1 MFGQSGNASFTG
13 FNTATQSS
21 PFGPSAFS
29 KPITTTSFGIGTTSV
44 FGSGNTSLFSSKP
57 AGSSTSGLFGN
68 TTTPPAFRQPTNTQP
83 SFGAFGTTNTNTNLF
98 GTQQNATPNL
108 FGTSTATS
116 AFGQTNKTSGF
127 SFGTPASS
135 NLFGQPQQ
143 SSQQVT
149 PFGQTNTTGNTNL
162 FGTNTAFGATPTTT
176 AMAGTVVKFTPVITT
191 DSMTKNGTAHNISAR
206 HCCIVAMKE
215 YESKSYEELRF
226 EDYSVGRKGPQGPQ
240 GPSTGLF
247 GASAQ
252 ASPFGNTAAG
262 TSTAATGFGGM
273 SGGFGTTSQ
282 SGSNSLFGKPMTS
295 FGGQPTTTTNTFVF
309 NSATNANLFGNN
321 TQGKPF
327 GTAAPTP
334 LFPNS
339 NTNQTAGTGFGGI
352 NTTQNTSFGSGFS
365 NAQPNQTIGLF
376 SQNKSAFNIP
386 STSSGTGFTSFGQ
399 PSVSNSGTS
408 LFNAKPA
415 ISGFGVSA
423 FGPTPA
429 PLTFGNNIGFNAGQN
444 TGNSLFNSS
453 FKPAGQTPGFSFG
466 TTATSS
472 TGLGTNTGLNLS
484 GGSTLFGQQ
493 KPSGVFGTTGNTT
506 TFNNPGSFGTPFAFG
521 ANSNTMSGQ
530 GTGLLSGLATN
541 QVKNSG
547 SVPVHQQILALV
559 SAPFGD
565 SPLLKNL
572 LPASGKTEE
581 LLKPTNAAS
590 KIMSNSQYKVTTNN
604 KSPKIKT
611 RVIST
616 AQLSKKSLFEGLEE
630 EDPVLSEAF
639 QPRPNAK
646 RLVLRPKRIPN
657 STTQSSNENSDSH
670 TKNDSREERIE
681 NSNLHNGSI
690 EAIDKENQNL
700 ETNRQ
705 FTADR
710 KSSISW
716 LKSSLPRKSK
726 LPCDDELF
734 EGQRSPFSDA
744 DTSQE
749 VINNTITELN
759 PRNNLNNQNETDLNN
774 LSEVP
779 LSTSL
784 GDKSSIDLTT
794 QNTDSSQEFDAS
806 IMSTSQ
812 NNWGTNAAKVTL
824 RRVGYYTIPALDEL
838 DDYVCGETCIVPN
851 FTVGRKGYG
860 NVYFPDSF
868 DIYGLNL
875 DEIVYFR
882 RKEVI
887 IYPDDEKKPPVGQG
901 LNRRAQVTLDRVWPD
916 DKSRHEPITDPHRLA
931 AMNYEAKLRRVSA
944 KHDTNFLEYRP
955 ETGSWVFKVDHFSKY
970 GLSDSDEDDNSVPPK
985 SDVKKL
991 KSTNLQQK
999 IPVKVEQQKSTNK
1012 NVSTTMIDNHAK
1024 MGKSQLSG
1032 MEFDFLGNISNTDSP
1047 TYRQYN
1053 EEKKLLISPTTAYA
1067 RIAGTDSHKLQL
1079 MKASFFDTADEEMDQ
1094 ESVHDALSAVPG
1106 KNLSCDFF
1114 NIGQKIDQHSIA
1126 TIYTPIL
1133 RPNFISS
1140 ETSLST
1146 NEEQMLHEPSIRL
1159 KSRLSSEITGVQ
1171 TFTSAKPFPDPSV
1184 APVTR
1189 VMKCHSEVIPL
1200 SESILNKLHFRCAA
1214 DLGIQMGR
1222 VFRSSWGMGLTLL
1235 SLSTQ
1240 EQAAKIPLQNTF
1252 SQLGSYVCGR
1262 VPGDTTSMNVV
1273 QRLQILGGNGAEPEY
1288 IQMFKE
1294 SVVGHLKIQLANC
1307 IMGHEGDCP
1316 IFNVAT
1322 ETASATLSAHS
1333 KLAQELADQFC
1344 SDSMMVYT
1352 NTVLKLCV
1360 ALWGDLP
1367 DINITTGNAKHHN
1380 VMTRREA
1387 VGEWLQ
1393 NVVKETV
1400 EQEIVETDI
1409 NDKIILSLL
1418 TALKLEEACQI
1429 ARKDGDHCLA
1439 LLMAQLRSGLPVKE
1453 MMKQQLAIWQELDV
1467 DEHLSINRL
1476 KLFTLIAGEPL
1487 ISSKHGTINICEGL
1501 DWKRALAVHLWYLS
1515 SPTASI
1521 RDVLDI
1527 YEASFN
1533 VDPTEAYSVIP
1544 EPEYR
1549 NDGYDAEISNG
1560 KSVYDLCFHILKL
1573 YCTGNHSLEEL
1584 LNPLTHTADPFDY
1597 RLSWLMQQTLIS
1609 LGYSHLSE
1617 YVTALTHIN
1626 FATQL
1631 EGYGLWHWAIF
1642 VILHL
1647 RDAGRRRTAVLDLL
1661 ARHVEIDDIPEYV
1674 KQEQFL
1680 KEELGISSVWIYTA
1694 KAMKSRASKRYGEAA
1709 WYFIQA
1715 KQWNMAHEIIIEH
1728 LAADA
1733 VINENYEYLHSLLKP
1748 LIPEECSSIIS
1759 NWSHQGQLLWD
1770 YIEMTT
1776 QIQNLLHSSDSCAI
1790 NYKLELLKP
1799 RLTSLCSKI
1808 DQFPCLTAK
1817 HRLCQAEIAKRTL
1830 HLAKN
1835 LLILQANEN
1844 TSMIKVL
1851 VYLISQLPLPED
1863 YAQQELRP
1871 IINMCVNEAIAQKA

>member
-1 MFGQSGNASFTG
+1 MFGQSGNTSFTG

-21 PFGPSAFS
+21 PFGQSAFS
-29 KPITTTSFGIGTTSV
+29 KPITTTSFGIGTTPV

-68 TTTPPAFRQPTNTQP
+68 TTTPPAFRQQTNAQP
-83 SFGAFGTTNTNTNLF
+83 SFG
-98 GTQQNATPNL
+98 
-108 FGTSTATS
+108 ATS
-116 AFGQTNKTSGF
+116 AFGQGNKTGGF
-127 SFGTPASS
+127 SFSTPASS

-143 SSQQVT
+143 PSQQVS
-149 PFGQTNTTGNTNL
+149 PFAQTNTTGNTNL
-162 FGTNTAFGATPTTT
+162 FGATTGFSNTPANTAIT
-176 AMAGTVVKFTPVITT
+176 GTVVKFTPVITT
-191 DSMTKNGTAHNISAR
+191 DSMTKNGTAHSISGR

-252 ASPFGNTAAG
+252 SSPFGNTAAG
-262 TSTAATGFGGM
+262 TSTAATGFSGM

-282 SGSNSLFGKPMTS
+282 SGSNSLFGKPMAN
-295 FGGQPTTTTNTFVF
+295 FGGQPATTANTFAFNSTTNT
-309 NSATNANLFGNN
+309 NLFGNN
-321 TQGKPF
+321 TQTKPF
-327 GTAAPTP
+327 GTAAPTS
-334 LFPNS
+334 LFQTS
-339 NTNQTAGTGFGGI
+339 NANQTAGTGFGNI
-352 NTTQNTSFGSGFS
+352 NTTPNTGFGSTFGT
-365 NAQPNQTIGLF
+365 AQPNQTIGLF

-386 STSSGTGFTSFGQ
+386 STSSGTGFTTFGQ
-399 PSVSNSGTS
+399 TSVSNSGTS

-415 ISGFGVSA
+415 MTGFGVST
-423 FGPTPA
+423 FGSTPA
-429 PLTFGNNIGFNAGQN
+429 PLSFGTNTGFNTGQN
-444 TGNSLFNSS
+444 SGNSLFNSS

-466 TTATSS
+466 STGTPS
-472 TGLGTNTGLNLS
+472 TGLGTNTGLNL
-484 GGSTLFGQQ
+484 GGSSTLFGQQ
-493 KPSGVFGTTGNTT
+493 KPSGVFGNTGNTT
-506 TFNNPGSFGTPFAFG
+506 TFNNPGSFGTSFSFG
-521 ANSNTMSGQ
+521 TNNNTMSGQ
-530 GTGLLSGLATN
+530 GTGLLSGLAPN

-547 SVPVHQQILALV
+547 TVPVHQQILALV

-581 LLKPTNAAS
+581 LLKPTNATS
-590 KIMSNSQYKVTTNN
+590 KILSNSQYKVATNN

-611 RVIST
+611 RIVST

-646 RLVLRPKRIPN
+646 RLVLRPKPITN
-657 STTQSSNENSDSH
+657 STTQSLNENSESH
-670 TKNDSREERIE
+670 TKNDSREERID
-681 NSNLHNGSI
+681 NSNVHNSSI
-690 EAIDKENQNL
+690 EAIDKENKNL

-705 FTADR
+705 FSADR
-710 KSSISW
+710 KSSTSW
-716 LKSSLPRKSK
+716 LKSSLPRKGRV
-726 LPCDDELF
+726 LCDDELF
-734 EGQRSPFSDA
+734 EGQRSPFSE
-744 DTSQE
+744 TNNSQE
-749 VINNTITELN
+749 IINNTITELN
-759 PRNNLNNQNETDLNN
+759 PHNSINNQTDPDLSNLTET
-774 LSEVP
+774 P
-779 LSTSL
+779 LSASL
-784 GDKSSIDLTT
+784 GDRSSIDLIT
-794 QNTDSSQEFDAS
+794 QNTDTSQELDTNS
-806 IMSTSQ
+806 MSTSQ
-812 NNWGTNAAKVTL
+812 NNWSTNLAKVTL
-824 RRVGYYTIPALDEL
+824 QRVGYYTIPTLDKL
-838 DDYVCGETCIVPN
+838 DDYVCGETCVVPN
-851 FTVGRKGYG
+851 FTVGREGYG
-860 NVYFPDSF
+860 NVFFPESF

-882 RKEVI
+882 HKEVI

-901 LNRRAQVTLDRVWPD
+901 LNRKAQVTLDRVWPH
-916 DKSRHEPITDPHRLA
+916 DKTRHEPITDPHRIA
-931 AMNYEAKLRRVSA
+931 AMNYEAKLRKVSA

-970 GLSDSDEDDNSVPPK
+970 GLSDSDEDDNNVPPK

-991 KSTNLQQK
+991 KITNLQQK
-999 IPVKVEQQKSTNK
+999 LPEKVEQQKSINK
-1012 NVSTTMIDNHAK
+1012 NATTTIENHVKA
-1024 MGKSQLSG
+1024 GESRLSNL
-1032 MEFDFLGNISNTDSP
+1032 ECDFLGTNPDSP
-1047 TYRQYN
+1047 TYRHRN
-1053 EEKKLLISPTTAYA
+1053 DEKKLLISPTTAYA
-1067 RIAGTDSHKLQL
+1067 RITGTDSHKLQL
-1079 MKASFFDTADEEMDQ
+1079 MKASFFDTAEEEMDQ
-1094 ESVHDALSAVPG
+1094 ESVHDTLPVLPG
-1106 KNLSCDFF
+1106 KDLSNNFF
-1114 NIGQKIDQHSIA
+1114 NAGTKIDRHSIA

-1133 RPNFISS
+1133 RSNFISS
-1140 ETSLST
+1140 QTSLST
-1146 NEEQMLHEPSIRL
+1146 NEEQMLHETNIRS
-1159 KSRLSSEITGVQ
+1159 KSKLSNENTGAP
-1171 TFTSAKPFPDPSV
+1171 TFVLTKSFPDPSI
-1184 APVTR
+1184 APITK
-1189 VMKCHSEVIPL
+1189 VMRCHSEVIPL

-1214 DLGIQMGR
+1214 DFGIQMGR
-1222 VFRSSWGMGLTLL
+1222 VFKSSWGMGLTLL

-1252 SQLGSYVCGR
+1252 DQLGSYVCGR
-1262 VPGDTTSMNVV
+1262 IPGDTTSMNVV
-1273 QRLQILGGNGAEPEY
+1273 QRLQILGGNGAEAEY

-1294 SVVGHLKIQLANC
+1294 SIEGHLKIQLANC

-1316 IFNVAT
+1316 TFNVAT
-1322 ETASATLSAHS
+1322 ETASTTLSAHS
-1333 KLAQELADQFC
+1333 KLAQELADQFS
-1344 SDSMMVYT
+1344 SDFMMVYT
-1352 NTVLKLCV
+1352 KTVFKLCV

-1367 DINITTGNAKHHN
+1367 DINISTGNAKHHN
-1380 VMTRREA
+1380 VMVRKEA

-1393 NVVKETV
+1393 SVVKETV
-1400 EQEIVETDI
+1400 EKEIAEIDMD
-1409 NDKIILSLL
+1409 DKIILSLL
-1418 TALKLEEACQI
+1418 TALRLEEACQI
-1429 ARKDGDHCLA
+1429 ARKVGDHCLA

-1453 MMKQQLAIWQELDV
+1453 MVKQQLAVWQDLDV
-1467 DEHLSINRL
+1467 DENLSINRL

-1487 ISSKHGTINICEGL
+1487 ISSKHGTINTCEGL

-1521 RDVLDI
+1521 TDVLDL

-1544 EPEYR
+1544 EPEYKS
-1549 NDGYDAEISNG
+1549 NGYDPETNNK
-1560 KSVYDLCFHILKL
+1560 KSVHDLCFHILKL
-1573 YCTGNHSLEEL
+1573 YCTGNHSLEKL
-1584 LNPLTHTADPFDY
+1584 LNPLTYTLDPFDY
-1597 RLSWLMQQTLIS
+1597 RLSWLMQQTLLS

-1617 YVTALTHIN
+1617 YVTSLTHIN

-1674 KQEQFL
+1674 KQEEFL
-1680 KEELGISSVWIYTA
+1680 KEELGIPSAWIHQA
-1694 KAMKSRASKRYGEAA
+1694 KAMKSRVSKRYGEAA

-1715 KQWNMAHEIIIEH
+1715 EEWNMAHEIIIEH

-1733 VINENYEYLHSLLKP
+1733 IINENYEYLQSLLNP
-1748 LIPEECSSIIS
+1748 LVPEECSSIIS
-1759 NWSHQGQLLWD
+1759 NWPNQGQLLWD
-1770 YIEMTT
+1770 YIEITT
-1776 QIQNLLHSSDSCAI
+1776 QIQNLLNSSDSCAI

-1830 HLAKN
+1830 HVAKN

-1844 TSMIKVL
+1844 TSMLKVL

-1871 IINMCVNEAIAQKA
+1871 IINMCVNEAVSQKA

>member
-1 MFGQSGNASFTG
+1 MFGQTGSTSFTG
-13 FNTATQSS
+13 FNTATQNN
-21 PFGPSAFS
+21 PFGQSAFS
-29 KPITTTSFGIGTTSV
+29 KPITTTSFGIGTTPV

-57 AGSSTSGLFGN
+57 AGSATSGLFGS
-68 TTTPPAFRQPTNTQP
+68 TTTPPAFQQPTNTQP

-98 GTQQNATPNL
+98 GAQQNATPNL

-116 AFGQTNKTSGF
+116 AFGQANKTGGF
-127 SFGTPASS
+127 SFGAPATS

-143 SSQQVT
+143 TSQQVT

-162 FGTNTAFGATPTTT
+162 FGTSTGFGNTPTTA
-176 AMAGTVVKFTPVITT
+176 AMTGTVIKFTPVVTT
-191 DSMTKNGTAHNISAR
+191 DSMTKNGTAHSISVR

-240 GPSTGLF
+240 GPGTGLF

-252 ASPFGNTAAG
+252 SSPFGNTAAG

-295 FGGQPTTTTNTFVF
+295 FGGQSATTATNTFVF
-309 NSATNANLFGNN
+309 NSTTNSNLFGNN
-321 TQGKPF
+321 AQAKPF

-334 LFPNS
+334 LFANS

-352 NTTQNTSFGSGFS
+352 NTTQNTTFGSGFG
-365 NAQPNQTIGLF
+365 ATQPNQTIGLF

-386 STSSGTGFTSFGQ
+386 ATSSGTGFTNFGQ
-399 PSVSNSGTS
+399 AAVSNSGTS
-408 LFNAKPA
+408 MFNAKPA
-415 ISGFGVSA
+415 MSGFVGVST
-423 FGPTPA
+423 FGSTPA
-429 PLTFGNNIGFNAGQN
+429 PMTFGTNTAFNAGQN
-444 TGNSLFNSS
+444 SGGLMFNSS

-466 TTATSS
+466 TTGATS
-472 TGLGTNTGLNLS
+472 TGLGTNTGLNLG

-493 KPSGVFGTTGNTT
+493 KPGGVFGNTGNTT
-506 TFNNPGSFGTPFAFG
+506 TFNNPGSFGTSFAFG

-530 GTGLLSGLATN
+530 GTGLLNGLNTN

-547 SVPVHQQILALV
+547 TVPVHQQILALV

-590 KIMSNSQYKVTTNN
+590 KIINSSQYKVTANN

-616 AQLSKKSLFEGLEE
+616 DQLSKKSLFEGLEE
-630 EDPVLSEAF
+630 EDPVLSETF

-646 RLVLRPKRIPN
+646 RLVLRPKPITN
-657 STTQSSNENSDSH
+657 STVQLSNENSDSH
-670 TKNDSREERIE
+670 TKNDSREERIK
-681 NSNLHNGSI
+681 SPSLHNDSN
-690 EAIDKENQNL
+690 ETIDKENQNL

-705 FTADR
+705 FAADR

-716 LKSSLPRKSK
+716 LKSSLPSK
-726 LPCDDELF
+726 NKVPCDDELF
-734 EGQRSPFSDA
+734 EGQRSPFSNA
-744 DTSQE
+744 DNSQE

-759 PRNNLNNQNETDLNN
+759 PLNNLGNQSETDLNN
-774 LSEVP
+774 LSDVP

-784 GDKSSIDLTT
+784 GEKSSFDLTT
-794 QNTDSSQEFDAS
+794 QNTDSSQELDAS
-806 IMSTSQ
+806 SISTSQ
-812 NNWGTNAAKVTL
+812 NNWCTNSAKVTL
-824 RRVGYYTIPALDEL
+824 RRVGYYTIPALDKL
-838 DDYVCGETCIVPN
+838 DEYVCGETCVVPN

-882 RKEVI
+882 HKEVV

-901 LNRRAQVTLDRVWPD
+901 LNRKAQVTLDRVWPN
-916 DKSRHEPITDPHRLA
+916 DKFQHEPITDPHRIA

-944 KHDTNFLEYRP
+944 KHDTSFLEYRP

-985 SDVKKL
+985 SDVKML
-991 KSTNLQQK
+991 KSANLQQK
-999 IPVKVEQQKSTNK
+999 IPGKIEQKSTN
-1012 NVSTTMIDNHAK
+1012 NNATTAVDNHVK
-1024 MGKSQLSG
+1024 TGESRLSG
-1032 MEFDFLGNISNTDSP
+1032 MECDFLDNAPNADSP
-1047 TYRQYN
+1047 IYRQYN

-1079 MKASFFDTADEEMDQ
+1079 MKASFFDTAEEEMEQ
-1094 ESVHDALSAVPG
+1094 ESMHHALSAVPR
-1106 KNLSCDFF
+1106 KNVSCDFF
-1114 NIGQKIDQHSIA
+1114 NIGQKSDQHIISS
-1126 TIYTPIL
+1126 IYTPIL
-1133 RPNFISS
+1133 RQNFLSS
-1140 ETSLST
+1140 ETLLT
-1146 NEEQMLHEPSIRL
+1146 NEDQIPHETSIRL
-1159 KSRLSSEITGVQ
+1159 KSRLSSEISSVQ
-1171 TFTSAKPFPDPSV
+1171 TFVPTKPFPDPSV
-1184 APVTR
+1184 TPVTR
-1189 VMKCHSEVIPL
+1189 VMKCNSEVIPL
-1200 SESILNKLHFRCAA
+1200 SESILNKLHFRSAA
-1214 DLGIQMGR
+1214 DFGIQMGR

-1252 SQLGSYVCGR
+1252 SQLGSYICGR
-1262 VPGDTTSMNVV
+1262 IPGDTTSMNVV
-1273 QRLQILGGNGAEPEY
+1273 QRLQILGGNGAESEH

-1294 SVVGHLKIQLANC
+1294 SIEGHLKIQLANS
-1307 IMGHEGDCP
+1307 IMEYEKDCP
-1316 IFNVAT
+1316 TFNVAT
-1322 ETASATLSAHS
+1322 ETASATLSTHS

-1344 SDSMMVYT
+1344 SDSMVVYT
-1352 NTVLKLCV
+1352 NTVLKLCM

-1367 DINITTGNAKHHN
+1367 DINISTGNAKHHN
-1380 VMTRREA
+1380 VMIRKEA

-1393 NVVKETV
+1393 NVVKDTV
-1400 EQEIVETDI
+1400 EQEIVDTDI
-1409 NDKIILSLL
+1409 DDKIILLLL

-1439 LLMAQLRSGLPVKE
+1439 LLIAQLRSGLPVKE
-1453 MMKQQLAIWQELDV
+1453 MMKQQLAVWQELDV
-1467 DEHLSINRL
+1467 DENLSISRL

-1521 RDVLDI
+1521 TDVLDL

-1533 VDPTEAYSVIP
+1533 VDPTEVYSVTP

-1560 KSVYDLCFHILKL
+1560 KPVYDLCFHILKL

-1584 LNPLTHTADPFDY
+1584 LNPLTHTPDPFDY
-1597 RLSWLMQQTLIS
+1597 RLSWLMQQTLLS

-1647 RDAGRRRTAVLDLL
+1647 RDSGRRRTAVLDLL

-1680 KEELGISSVWIYTA
+1680 KEELGIPPVWIHTA
-1694 KAMKSRASKRYGEAA
+1694 KAMKSRVNKRYGEAA
-1709 WYFIQA
+1709 WYYIQA

-1733 VINENYEYLHSLLKP
+1733 IINENHEYLQSLLKP
-1748 LIPEECSSIIS
+1748 LIPTECCVLIS
-1759 NWSHQGQLLWD
+1759 NWSYQGQLLWD
-1770 YIEMTT
+1770 YIEITT

-1799 RLTSLCSKI
+1799 SLTSLCSKI

-1835 LLILQANEN
+1835 LFILQANEN
-1844 TSMIKVL
+1844 TSMVKVL

-1871 IINMCVNEAIAQKA
+1871 IINMCVNEAISQKA

>member
-1 MFGQSGNASFTG
+1 MFGQSGNTSFTG

-21 PFGPSAFS
+21 PFGQSAFS
-29 KPITTTSFGIGTTSV
+29 KPITTTSFGIGTTPV

-68 TTTPPAFRQPTNTQP
+68 TTTPPAFRQQTNAQP

-116 AFGQTNKTSGF
+116 AFGQGNKTGGF
-127 SFGTPASS
+127 SFSTPASS

-143 SSQQVT
+143 PSQQVT
-149 PFGQTNTTGNTNL
+149 PFGQTNATGNTNL
-162 FGTNTAFGATPTTT
+162 FGATTGFSNTPANTAIT
-176 AMAGTVVKFTPVITT
+176 GTVVKFTPVITT
-191 DSMTKNGTAHNISAR
+191 DSMTKNGTAHSISGR

-252 ASPFGNTAAG
+252 PSPFGNTAAG
-262 TSTAATGFGGM
+262 TSTAATGFSGM

-282 SGSNSLFGKPMTS
+282 SGSNSLFGKPMAN
-295 FGGQPTTTTNTFVF
+295 FGGQPATTANTFAFNSTTNT
-309 NSATNANLFGNN
+309 NLFGNN
-321 TQGKPF
+321 TQTKPF
-327 GTAAPTP
+327 GTAAPTS
-334 LFPNS
+334 LFQTS
-339 NTNQTAGTGFGGI
+339 NANQTAGTGFGNI
-352 NTTQNTSFGSGFS
+352 NTTPNTGFGSTFGT
-365 NAQPNQTIGLF
+365 AQPNQTIGLF

-386 STSSGTGFTSFGQ
+386 STSSGTGFTTFGQ
-399 PSVSNSGTS
+399 TSVSNSGTS

-415 ISGFGVSA
+415 MTGFGVST
-423 FGPTPA
+423 FGSTPA
-429 PLTFGNNIGFNAGQN
+429 PLSFGTNTGFNTGQN
-444 TGNSLFNSS
+444 SGNSLFNSS

-466 TTATSS
+466 STGTPS
-472 TGLGTNTGLNLS
+472 TGLGTNTGLNL
-484 GGSTLFGQQ
+484 GGSSTLFGQQ
-493 KPSGVFGTTGNTT
+493 KPSGVFGNTGNTT
-506 TFNNPGSFGTPFAFG
+506 TFNNPGSFGTSFSFG
-521 ANSNTMSGQ
+521 TNNNTMSGQ
-530 GTGLLSGLATN
+530 GTGLLSGLAPN

-547 SVPVHQQILALV
+547 TVPVHQQILALV

-581 LLKPTNAAS
+581 LLKPTNATS
-590 KIMSNSQYKVTTNN
+590 KILSNSQYKVATNN

-611 RVIST
+611 RIVST

-646 RLVLRPKRIPN
+646 RLVLRPKPITN
-657 STTQSSNENSDSH
+657 STTHSLNENSESH
-670 TKNDSREERIE
+670 TKNDSREERID
-681 NSNLHNGSI
+681 NSNVHNSSI
-690 EAIDKENQNL
+690 EAIDKENKNL

-705 FTADR
+705 FSADR
-710 KSSISW
+710 KSSTSW
-716 LKSSLPRKSK
+716 LKSSLPRKGRV
-726 LPCDDELF
+726 LCDDELF
-734 EGQRSPFSDA
+734 EGQRSPFSE
-744 DTSQE
+744 TNNSQE
-749 VINNTITELN
+749 IINNTITELN
-759 PRNNLNNQNETDLNN
+759 PHNSINNQTDPDLSNLTET
-774 LSEVP
+774 P
-779 LSTSL
+779 LSASL
-784 GDKSSIDLTT
+784 ADRSSIDLIT
-794 QNTDSSQEFDAS
+794 QNTDTSQELDTNS
-806 IMSTSQ
+806 MSTSQ
-812 NNWGTNAAKVTL
+812 NNWSTNLAKVTL
-824 RRVGYYTIPALDEL
+824 QRVGYYTIPTLDKL
-838 DDYVCGETCIVPN
+838 DDYVCGETCVVPN
-851 FTVGRKGYG
+851 FTVGREGYG
-860 NVYFPDSF
+860 NVFFPESF

-882 RKEVI
+882 HKEVI

-901 LNRRAQVTLDRVWPD
+901 LNRKAQVTLDRVWPH
-916 DKSRHEPITDPHRLA
+916 DKTRHEPITDPHRIA
-931 AMNYEAKLRRVSA
+931 AMNYEAKLRKVSA

-970 GLSDSDEDDNSVPPK
+970 GLSDSDEDDNNVPPK

-991 KSTNLQQK
+991 KITNLQQK
-999 IPVKVEQQKSTNK
+999 LPEKVEQQKSINK
-1012 NVSTTMIDNHAK
+1012 NATTTIENHVKA
-1024 MGKSQLSG
+1024 GESRLSNL
-1032 MEFDFLGNISNTDSP
+1032 ECDFLGTDPDSP
-1047 TYRQYN
+1047 TYRHRN
-1053 EEKKLLISPTTAYA
+1053 DEKKLLISPTTAYA
-1067 RIAGTDSHKLQL
+1067 RITGTDSHKLQL
-1079 MKASFFDTADEEMDQ
+1079 MKASFFDTAEEEMDQ
-1094 ESVHDALSAVPG
+1094 ESVHDTLPVLPG
-1106 KNLSCDFF
+1106 KDLSNNFF
-1114 NIGQKIDQHSIA
+1114 NAGTKIDRHSIA

-1133 RPNFISS
+1133 RSNFISS
-1140 ETSLST
+1140 QTSLST
-1146 NEEQMLHEPSIRL
+1146 NEEQMLHETNIRS
-1159 KSRLSSEITGVQ
+1159 KSKLSNESTGAQ
-1171 TFTSAKPFPDPSV
+1171 TFVLTKSFPDPSI
-1184 APVTR
+1184 APITK
-1189 VMKCHSEVIPL
+1189 VMRCHSEVIPL

-1214 DLGIQMGR
+1214 DFGIQMGR
-1222 VFRSSWGMGLTLL
+1222 VFKSSWGMGLTLL

-1252 SQLGSYVCGR
+1252 DQLGSYVCGR
-1262 VPGDTTSMNVV
+1262 IPGDTTSMNVV

-1294 SVVGHLKIQLANC
+1294 SIEGHLKIQLANC

-1316 IFNVAT
+1316 TFNVAT
-1322 ETASATLSAHS
+1322 ETASTTLSAHS
-1333 KLAQELADQFC
+1333 KLAQELADQFS
-1344 SDSMMVYT
+1344 SDFMMVYT
-1352 NTVLKLCV
+1352 KTVFKLCV

-1367 DINITTGNAKHHN
+1367 DINISTGNAKHHN
-1380 VMTRREA
+1380 VMVRKEA

-1393 NVVKETV
+1393 SVVKETV
-1400 EQEIVETDI
+1400 EKEIAEIDMD
-1409 NDKIILSLL
+1409 DKIILSLL
-1418 TALKLEEACQI
+1418 TALRLEEACQI
-1429 ARKDGDHCLA
+1429 ARKVGDHCLA

-1453 MMKQQLAIWQELDV
+1453 MVKQQLAVWQDLDV
-1467 DEHLSINRL
+1467 DENLSINRL

-1487 ISSKHGTINICEGL
+1487 ISSKHGTINTCEGL

-1521 RDVLDI
+1521 TDVLDL

-1544 EPEYR
+1544 EPEYKS
-1549 NDGYDAEISNG
+1549 NGYDPETNNK
-1560 KSVYDLCFHILKL
+1560 KSVHDLCFHILKL
-1573 YCTGNHSLEEL
+1573 YCTGNHSLEKL
-1584 LNPLTHTADPFDY
+1584 LNPLTYTLDPFDY
-1597 RLSWLMQQTLIS
+1597 RLSWLMQQTLLS

-1617 YVTALTHIN
+1617 YVTSLTHIN

-1674 KQEQFL
+1674 KQEEFL
-1680 KEELGISSVWIYTA
+1680 KEELGIPSAWIHQA
-1694 KAMKSRASKRYGEAA
+1694 KAMKSRVSKRYGEAA

-1715 KQWNMAHEIIIEH
+1715 EEWNMAHEIIIEH

-1733 VINENYEYLHSLLKP
+1733 IINENYEYLQSLLNP
-1748 LIPEECSSIIS
+1748 LVPEECSSIIS
-1759 NWSHQGQLLWD
+1759 NWPNQGQLLWD
-1770 YIEMTT
+1770 YIEITT
-1776 QIQNLLHSSDSCAI
+1776 QIQNLLNSSDSCAI

-1830 HLAKN
+1830 HVAKN

-1844 TSMIKVL
+1844 TSMLKVL

-1871 IINMCVNEAIAQKA
+1871 IINMCVNEAVSQKA

>member
-1 MFGQSGNASFTG
+1 MFGQSGNTSFTG

-21 PFGPSAFS
+21 PFGQSAFS
-29 KPITTTSFGIGTTSV
+29 KPITTTSFGIGTTPV

-68 TTTPPAFRQPTNTQP
+68 TTTPPAFRQQTNAQP

-98 GTQQNATPNL
+98 GTQQNTTPNL

-116 AFGQTNKTSGF
+116 AFGQGNKTGGF
-127 SFGTPASS
+127 SFSTPASS

-143 SSQQVT
+143 PSQQVT
-149 PFGQTNTTGNTNL
+149 PFGQTNATGNTNL
-162 FGTNTAFGATPTTT
+162 FGATTGFSNTPANTAIT
-176 AMAGTVVKFTPVITT
+176 GTVVKFTPVITT
-191 DSMTKNGTAHNISAR
+191 DSMTKNGTAHSISGR

-252 ASPFGNTAAG
+252 PSPFGNTAAG
-262 TSTAATGFGGM
+262 TSTAATGFSGM

-282 SGSNSLFGKPMTS
+282 SGSNSLFGKPMAN
-295 FGGQPTTTTNTFVF
+295 FGGQPATTANTFAFNSTTNT
-309 NSATNANLFGNN
+309 NLFGNN
-321 TQGKPF
+321 TQTKPF
-327 GTAAPTP
+327 GTAAPTS
-334 LFPNS
+334 LFQTS
-339 NTNQTAGTGFGGI
+339 NANQTAGTGFGNI
-352 NTTQNTSFGSGFS
+352 NTTPNTGFGSTFGT
-365 NAQPNQTIGLF
+365 AQPNQTIGLF

-386 STSSGTGFTSFGQ
+386 STSSGTGFTTFGQ
-399 PSVSNSGTS
+399 TSVSNSGTS

-415 ISGFGVSA
+415 MTGFGVST
-423 FGPTPA
+423 FGSTPA
-429 PLTFGNNIGFNAGQN
+429 PLSFGTN
-444 TGNSLFNSS
+444 T
-453 FKPAGQTPGFSFG
+453 GQTPGFSFG
-466 TTATSS
+466 STGTPS
-472 TGLGTNTGLNLS
+472 TGLGTNTGLNL
-484 GGSTLFGQQ
+484 GGSSTLFGQQ
-493 KPSGVFGTTGNTT
+493 KPSGVFGNTGNTT
-506 TFNNPGSFGTPFAFG
+506 TFNNPGSFGTSFSFG
-521 ANSNTMSGQ
+521 TNNNTMSGQ
-530 GTGLLSGLATN
+530 GTGLLSGLAPN

-547 SVPVHQQILALV
+547 TVPVHQQILALV

-581 LLKPTNAAS
+581 LLKPTNATS
-590 KIMSNSQYKVTTNN
+590 KILSNSQYKVATNN

-611 RVIST
+611 RIVST

-646 RLVLRPKRIPN
+646 RLVLRPKPITN
-657 STTQSSNENSDSH
+657 STTHSLNENSESH
-670 TKNDSREERIE
+670 TKNDSREERID
-681 NSNLHNGSI
+681 NSNVHNSSI
-690 EAIDKENQNL
+690 EAIDKENKNL

-705 FTADR
+705 FSADR
-710 KSSISW
+710 KSSTSW
-716 LKSSLPRKSK
+716 LKSSLPRKGRV
-726 LPCDDELF
+726 LCDDELF
-734 EGQRSPFSDA
+734 EGQRSPFSE
-744 DTSQE
+744 TNNSQE
-749 VINNTITELN
+749 IINNTITELN
-759 PRNNLNNQNETDLNN
+759 PHNSINNQTDPDLSNLTET
-774 LSEVP
+774 P
-779 LSTSL
+779 LSASL
-784 GDKSSIDLTT
+784 ADRSSIDLIT
-794 QNTDSSQEFDAS
+794 QNTDTSQELDTNS
-806 IMSTSQ
+806 MSTSQ
-812 NNWGTNAAKVTL
+812 NNWSTNLAKVTL
-824 RRVGYYTIPALDEL
+824 QRVGYYTIPTLDKL
-838 DDYVCGETCIVPN
+838 DDYVCGETCVVPN
-851 FTVGRKGYG
+851 FTVGREGYG
-860 NVYFPDSF
+860 NVFFPESF

-882 RKEVI
+882 HKEVI

-901 LNRRAQVTLDRVWPD
+901 LNRKAQVTLDRVWPH
-916 DKSRHEPITDPHRLA
+916 DKTRHEPITDPHRIA
-931 AMNYEAKLRRVSA
+931 AMNYEAKLRKVSA

-970 GLSDSDEDDNSVPPK
+970 GLSDSDEDDNNVPPK

-991 KSTNLQQK
+991 KITNLQQK
-999 IPVKVEQQKSTNK
+999 LPEKVEQQKSINK
-1012 NVSTTMIDNHAK
+1012 NATTTIENHVKA
-1024 MGKSQLSG
+1024 GESRLSNL
-1032 MEFDFLGNISNTDSP
+1032 ECDFLGTDPDSP
-1047 TYRQYN
+1047 TYRHRN
-1053 EEKKLLISPTTAYA
+1053 DEKKLLISPTTAYA
-1067 RIAGTDSHKLQL
+1067 RITGTDSHKLQL
-1079 MKASFFDTADEEMDQ
+1079 MKASFFDTAEEEMDQ
-1094 ESVHDALSAVPG
+1094 ESVHDTLPVLPG
-1106 KNLSCDFF
+1106 KDLSNNFF
-1114 NIGQKIDQHSIA
+1114 NAGTKIDRHSIA

-1133 RPNFISS
+1133 RSNFISS
-1140 ETSLST
+1140 QTSLST
-1146 NEEQMLHEPSIRL
+1146 NEEQMLHETNIRS
-1159 KSRLSSEITGVQ
+1159 KSKLSNESTGAQ
-1171 TFTSAKPFPDPSV
+1171 TFVLTKSFPDPSI
-1184 APVTR
+1184 APITK
-1189 VMKCHSEVIPL
+1189 VMRCHSEVIPL

-1214 DLGIQMGR
+1214 DFGIQMGR
-1222 VFRSSWGMGLTLL
+1222 VFKSSWGMGLTLL

-1252 SQLGSYVCGR
+1252 DQLGSYVCGR
-1262 VPGDTTSMNVV
+1262 IPGDTTSMNVV

-1294 SVVGHLKIQLANC
+1294 SIEGHLKIQLANC

-1316 IFNVAT
+1316 TFNVAT
-1322 ETASATLSAHS
+1322 ETASTTLSAHS
-1333 KLAQELADQFC
+1333 KLAQELADQFS
-1344 SDSMMVYT
+1344 SDFMMVYT
-1352 NTVLKLCV
+1352 KTVFKLCV

-1367 DINITTGNAKHHN
+1367 DINISTGNAKHHN
-1380 VMTRREA
+1380 VMVRKEA

-1393 NVVKETV
+1393 SVVKETV
-1400 EQEIVETDI
+1400 EKEIAEIDMD
-1409 NDKIILSLL
+1409 DKIILSLL
-1418 TALKLEEACQI
+1418 TALRLEEACQI
-1429 ARKDGDHCLA
+1429 ARKVGDHCLA

-1453 MMKQQLAIWQELDV
+1453 MVKQQLAVWQDLDV
-1467 DEHLSINRL
+1467 DENLSINRL

-1487 ISSKHGTINICEGL
+1487 ISSKHGTINTCEGL

-1521 RDVLDI
+1521 TDVLDL

-1544 EPEYR
+1544 EPEYKS
-1549 NDGYDAEISNG
+1549 NGYDPETNNK
-1560 KSVYDLCFHILKL
+1560 KSVHDLCFHILKL
-1573 YCTGNHSLEEL
+1573 YCTGNHSLEKL
-1584 LNPLTHTADPFDY
+1584 LNPLTYTLDPFDY
-1597 RLSWLMQQTLIS
+1597 RLSWLMQQTLLS

-1617 YVTALTHIN
+1617 YVTSLTHIN

-1674 KQEQFL
+1674 KQEEFL
-1680 KEELGISSVWIYTA
+1680 KEELGIPSAWIHQA
-1694 KAMKSRASKRYGEAA
+1694 KAMKSRVSKRYGEAA

-1715 KQWNMAHEIIIEH
+1715 EEWNMAHEIIIEH

-1733 VINENYEYLHSLLKP
+1733 IINENYEYLQSLLNP
-1748 LIPEECSSIIS
+1748 LVPEECSSIIS
-1759 NWSHQGQLLWD
+1759 NWPNQGQLLWD
-1770 YIEMTT
+1770 YIEITT
-1776 QIQNLLHSSDSCAI
+1776 QIQNLLNSSDSCAI

-1830 HLAKN
+1830 HVAKN

-1844 TSMIKVL
+1844 TSMLKVL

-1871 IINMCVNEAIAQKA
+1871 IINMCVNEAVSQKA

>member
-1 MFGQSGNASFTG
+1 MFGQSGNTSFTG

-21 PFGPSAFS
+21 PFGQSAFS
-29 KPITTTSFGIGTTSV
+29 KPITTTSFGIGTTPV

-68 TTTPPAFRQPTNTQP
+68 TTTPPAFRQQTNAQP

-116 AFGQTNKTSGF
+116 AFGQGNKTGGF
-127 SFGTPASS
+127 SFSTPASS

-143 SSQQVT
+143 PSQQVT
-149 PFGQTNTTGNTNL
+149 PFGQTNATGNTNL
-162 FGTNTAFGATPTTT
+162 FGATTGFSNTPANTAIT
-176 AMAGTVVKFTPVITT
+176 GTVVKFTPVITT
-191 DSMTKNGTAHNISAR
+191 DSMTKNGTAHSISGR

-252 ASPFGNTAAG
+252 PSPFGNTAAG
-262 TSTAATGFGGM
+262 TSTAATGFSGM

-282 SGSNSLFGKPMTS
+282 SGSNSLFGKPMAN
-295 FGGQPTTTTNTFVF
+295 FGGQPATTANTFAFNSTTNT
-309 NSATNANLFGNN
+309 NLFGNN
-321 TQGKPF
+321 TQTKPF
-327 GTAAPTP
+327 GTAPTS
-334 LFPNS
+334 LFQTS
-339 NTNQTAGTGFGGI
+339 NANQTAGTGFGNI
-352 NTTQNTSFGSGFS
+352 NTTPNTGFGSTFGT
-365 NAQPNQTIGLF
+365 AQPNQTIGLF

-386 STSSGTGFTSFGQ
+386 STSSGTGFTTFGQ
-399 PSVSNSGTS
+399 TSVSNSGTS

-415 ISGFGVSA
+415 MTGFGVST
-423 FGPTPA
+423 FGSTPA
-429 PLTFGNNIGFNAGQN
+429 PLSFGTNTGFNTGQN
-444 TGNSLFNSS
+444 SGNSLFNSS

-466 TTATSS
+466 STGTPS
-472 TGLGTNTGLNLS
+472 TGLGTNTGLNL
-484 GGSTLFGQQ
+484 GGSSTLFGQQ
-493 KPSGVFGTTGNTT
+493 KPSGVFGNTGNTT
-506 TFNNPGSFGTPFAFG
+506 TFNNPGSFGTSFSFG
-521 ANSNTMSGQ
+521 TNNNTMSGQ
-530 GTGLLSGLATN
+530 GTGLLSGLAPN

-547 SVPVHQQILALV
+547 TVPVHQQILALV

-581 LLKPTNAAS
+581 LLKPTNATS
-590 KIMSNSQYKVTTNN
+590 KILSNSQYKVATNN

-611 RVIST
+611 RIVST

-646 RLVLRPKRIPN
+646 RLVLRPKPITN
-657 STTQSSNENSDSH
+657 STTHSLNENSESH
-670 TKNDSREERIE
+670 TKNDSREERID
-681 NSNLHNGSI
+681 NSNVHNSSI
-690 EAIDKENQNL
+690 EAIDKENKNL

-705 FTADR
+705 FSADR
-710 KSSISW
+710 KSSTSW
-716 LKSSLPRKSK
+716 LKSSLPRKGRV
-726 LPCDDELF
+726 LCDDELF
-734 EGQRSPFSDA
+734 EGQRSPFSE
-744 DTSQE
+744 TNNSQE
-749 VINNTITELN
+749 IINNTITELN
-759 PRNNLNNQNETDLNN
+759 PHNSINNQTDPDLSNLTET
-774 LSEVP
+774 P
-779 LSTSL
+779 LSASL
-784 GDKSSIDLTT
+784 ADRSSIDLIT
-794 QNTDSSQEFDAS
+794 QNTDTSQELDTNS
-806 IMSTSQ
+806 MSTSQ
-812 NNWGTNAAKVTL
+812 NNWSTNLAKVTL
-824 RRVGYYTIPALDEL
+824 QRVGYYTIPTLDKL
-838 DDYVCGETCIVPN
+838 DDYVCGETCVVPN
-851 FTVGRKGYG
+851 FTVGREGYG
-860 NVYFPDSF
+860 NVFFPESF

-882 RKEVI
+882 HKEVI

-901 LNRRAQVTLDRVWPD
+901 LNRKAQVTLDRVWPH
-916 DKSRHEPITDPHRLA
+916 DKTRHEPITDPHRIA
-931 AMNYEAKLRRVSA
+931 AMNYEAKLRKVSA

-970 GLSDSDEDDNSVPPK
+970 GLSDSDEDDNNVPPK

-991 KSTNLQQK
+991 KITNLQQK
-999 IPVKVEQQKSTNK
+999 LPEKVEQQKSINK
-1012 NVSTTMIDNHAK
+1012 NATTTIENHVKA
-1024 MGKSQLSG
+1024 GESRLSNL
-1032 MEFDFLGNISNTDSP
+1032 ECDFLGTDPDSP
-1047 TYRQYN
+1047 TYRHRN
-1053 EEKKLLISPTTAYA
+1053 DEKKLLISPTTAYA
-1067 RIAGTDSHKLQL
+1067 RITGTDSHKLQL
-1079 MKASFFDTADEEMDQ
+1079 MKASFFDTAEEEMDQ
-1094 ESVHDALSAVPG
+1094 ESVHDTLPVLPG
-1106 KNLSCDFF
+1106 KDLSNNFF
-1114 NIGQKIDQHSIA
+1114 NAGTKIDRHSIA

-1133 RPNFISS
+1133 RSNFISS
-1140 ETSLST
+1140 QTSLST
-1146 NEEQMLHEPSIRL
+1146 NEEQMLHETNIRS
-1159 KSRLSSEITGVQ
+1159 KSKLSNESTGAQ
-1171 TFTSAKPFPDPSV
+1171 TFVLTKSFPDPSI
-1184 APVTR
+1184 APITK
-1189 VMKCHSEVIPL
+1189 VMRCHSEVIPL

-1214 DLGIQMGR
+1214 DFGIQMGR
-1222 VFRSSWGMGLTLL
+1222 VFKSSWGMGLTLL

-1252 SQLGSYVCGR
+1252 DQLGSYVCGR
-1262 VPGDTTSMNVV
+1262 IPGDTTSMNVV

-1294 SVVGHLKIQLANC
+1294 SIEGHLKIQLANC

-1316 IFNVAT
+1316 TFNVAT
-1322 ETASATLSAHS
+1322 ETASTTLSAHS
-1333 KLAQELADQFC
+1333 KLAQELADQFS
-1344 SDSMMVYT
+1344 SDFMMVYT
-1352 NTVLKLCV
+1352 KTVFKLCV

-1367 DINITTGNAKHHN
+1367 DINISTGNAKHHN
-1380 VMTRREA
+1380 VMVRKEA

-1393 NVVKETV
+1393 SVVKETV
-1400 EQEIVETDI
+1400 EKEIAEIDMD
-1409 NDKIILSLL
+1409 DKIILSLL
-1418 TALKLEEACQI
+1418 TALRLEEACQI
-1429 ARKDGDHCLA
+1429 ARKVGDHCLA

-1453 MMKQQLAIWQELDV
+1453 MVKQQLAVWQDLDV
-1467 DEHLSINRL
+1467 DENLSINRL

-1487 ISSKHGTINICEGL
+1487 ISSKHGTINTCEGL

-1521 RDVLDI
+1521 TDVLDL

-1544 EPEYR
+1544 EPEYKS
-1549 NDGYDAEISNG
+1549 NGYDPETNNK
-1560 KSVYDLCFHILKL
+1560 KSVHDLCFHILKL
-1573 YCTGNHSLEEL
+1573 YCTGNHSLEKL
-1584 LNPLTHTADPFDY
+1584 LNPLTYTLDPFDY
-1597 RLSWLMQQTLIS
+1597 RLSWLMQQTLLS

-1617 YVTALTHIN
+1617 YVTSLTHIN

-1674 KQEQFL
+1674 KQEEFL
-1680 KEELGISSVWIYTA
+1680 KEELGIPSAWIHQA
-1694 KAMKSRASKRYGEAA
+1694 KAMKSRVSKRYGEAA

-1715 KQWNMAHEIIIEH
+1715 EEWNMAHEIIIEH

-1733 VINENYEYLHSLLKP
+1733 IINENYEYLQSLLNP
-1748 LIPEECSSIIS
+1748 LVPEECSSIIS
-1759 NWSHQGQLLWD
+1759 NWPNQGQLLWD
-1770 YIEMTT
+1770 YIEITT
-1776 QIQNLLHSSDSCAI
+1776 QIQNLLNSSDSCAI

-1830 HLAKN
+1830 HVAKN

-1844 TSMIKVL
+1844 TSMLKVL

-1871 IINMCVNEAIAQKA
+1871 IINMCVNEAVSQKA